1 MILPF
6 WVFDSN
12 FVLQQ
17 MIDFGKRSYQK
28 ELMDELT
35 LEGEDLRRNLEELAF
50 INTYLGGYDV
60 LTDAIDFLHKRKKID
75 PAAQMLT
82 LLDVGSG
89 GGDTLRFL
97 AKYFRRRK
105 WQGNFI
111 GVDANPFM
119 VNYSR
124 ARSAVFP
131 EISFDVCDITKPEF
145 RKLQADLAICSLFC
159 HHFEDD
165 ALIELFKNLKK
176 ISQKAFIINDLE
188 RNPLAFYAIKSLTH
202 FFSKSYLV
210 KHDAPLSVRRAFKRA
225 ELVQLLEKAGI
236 KKYRIR
242 WKWAFRYQVIVWQ

>member
-1 MILPF
+1 
-6 WVFDSN
+6 
-12 FVLQQ
+12 

-50 INTYLGGYDV
+50 INTHLGGYEV
-60 LTDAIDFLHKRKKID
+60 LTSAIHFLEKRKKID
-75 PAAQMLT
+75 LQQPLS

-97 AKYFRRRK
+97 AKYFRRKR
-105 WQGNFI
+105 WQGNFMGI
-111 GVDANPFM
+111 DANPFM

-124 ARSAVFP
+124 MRSLVFP
-131 EISFDVCDITKPEF
+131 EISFDICDITKPEF
-145 RKLQADLAICSLFC
+145 ENLEADIVICSLFC
-159 HHFEDD
+159 HHFEDE
-165 ALIELFKNLKK
+165 ALIALFRNLKK
-176 ISQKAFIINDLE
+176 ISKKAFIINDLE
-188 RNPLAFYAIKSLTH
+188 RNRLAFYAIKSLTH

-210 KHDAPLSVRRAFKRA
+210 KHDAPLSVRRAFKRQELA
-225 ELVQLLEKAGI
+225 ELLEAAGI